1 MRMREWLGQDLR
13 QGLRGLLH
21 DRAFTAVAVL
31 SIGLGV
37 GANSAIFSLVDQA
50 LFRQLPMR
58 EPERLVLLSWNGT
71 FVGSGWGSG
80 NLLPHP
86 LFRDLKARNEVF
98 EGLLA
103 RHPARVHFAMEGAAE
118 PVNADIV
125 SGSYFSVLGI
135 APALGRLIDESDD
148 VTPGGH
154 PVVAL
159 SYDFWKSRL
168 GGRPDVVGRKVLVNN
183 YPMTVVGVAA
193 EGFRGFD
200 FGEMPQLFVP
210 TMMKKQATPEFDWLD
225 DRRGRWLHV
234 FGRLKPGLT
243 IRAAQ
248 ARLQPWFKARLV
260 ADTQDASWPVVT
272 TEERDAF
279 LASSLDVLPAA
290 TGRSDLRQRLEQPLY
305 VLLAATGLVL
315 LLACLNVANLCLARA
330 FARRRDTALR
340 LAIGASRG
348 RVIRQ
353 LLLESAMLSALGAL
367 AGMALAPLVASGL
380 ITFLPEAVDLHPGV
394 NPRVFLFALAAAL
407 ATGVLFGLLPAL
419 YAGRTQPA
427 TALREDTRTVTGGLV
442 LRKALVAGQIALALV
457 LLVGSFLFVRTL
469 ANLRT
474 RGPGFSTTNL
484 LTFHLD
490 PGRAGYEQTRGR
502 ALMEQLVTSLREM
515 PEVSSAGLST
525 ASLLGPGS
533 WNTRLTVDAGER
545 FVAKG
550 IHCNAIGPGFFETL
564 GARVLEGRAFDARDR
579 LDGPKPEL
587 LEVARPQEFR
597 SVIVNERFA
606 SRYFPGK
613 SALGARVAF
622 GAAPNAV
629 ATMQIVG
636 VVQTFSYRARGL
648 REPEEQA
655 FFPYFEGSFGG
666 GSLYVRTRNS
676 SSAAFAAIRAAVEQ
690 AAPGLAVEDL
700 RTIDGQL
707 DRALANERLLA
718 ILATA
723 FALLAVLLAVVGLY
737 GVTSFVVARRT
748 REIGIRM
755 ALGATRRAAL
765 WLVVGDTARL
775 VVAGVL
781 IALPAV
787 FGLGRLVESQLF
799 GVAAMDTVTLAAAAA
814 LVSCAALVAAAAPAR
829 RATAVSPVEALRHE

>member
-1 MRMREWLGQDLR
+1 MRDWLGQDLK
-13 QGLRGLLH
+13 QGLRSLLH

-50 LFRQLPMR
+50 LFRQLPVR
-58 EPERLVLLSWNGT
+58 EPGRLVLLSWNGT

-86 LFRDLKARNEVF
+86 LFRDLKAQNEVF

-103 RHPARVHFAMEGAAE
+103 RHPTRVLFAMDGAAE
-118 PVNADIV
+118 PLNADIV

-135 APALGRLIDESDD
+135 APALGRLLDESDD

-168 GGRPDVVGRKVLVNN
+168 GGRTDVVGRKVLVNGH
-183 YPMTVVGVAA
+183 PMTVVGVAA
-193 EGFRGFD
+193 AGFRGLD
-200 FGEMPQLFVP
+200 FGELPQLFVP
-210 TMMKKQATPEFDWLD
+210 TMMKKQATPDFDWLD

-243 IRAAQ
+243 IREAQ

-260 ADTQDASWPVVT
+260 ADTQDPSWPVVT
-272 TEERDAF
+272 AEEREAF
-279 LASSLDVLPAA
+279 LAASLDVLPAA

-348 RVIRQ
+348 RVMRQ
-353 LLLESAMLSALGAL
+353 LLVESAVLSTLGAL

-380 ITFLPEAVDLHPGV
+380 ITFLPEAVDLHAAV
-394 NPRVFLFALAAAL
+394 NPPVFLFALAAAL
-407 ATGVLFGLLPAL
+407 ATGVLSGLLPAL
-419 YAGRTQPA
+419 YASRTQPA
-427 TALREDTRTVTGGLV
+427 TALREDTRTSTGGLV
-442 LRKALVAGQIALALV
+442 LRKALVAGQISLALV
-457 LLVGSFLFVRTL
+457 LLVGAFLFVRTL
-469 ANLRT
+469 ANLRG

-484 LTFHLD
+484 VSFHLD
-490 PGRAGYEQTRGR
+490 PVRAGYEQSRGR
-502 ALMEQLVTSLREM
+502 ALLEQLVATLREL
-515 PEVSSAGLST
+515 PEVSGAGLST

-533 WNTRLTVDAGER
+533 WNTRLTVDAGQR
-545 FVAKG
+545 FVARS
-550 IHCNAIGPGFFETL
+550 IHCSAVGPGFFETL
-564 GARVLEGRAFDARDR
+564 GARIVEGRGFDARDR
-579 LDGPKPEL
+579 LEEPDPK
-587 LEVARPQEFR
+587 FR

-606 SRYFPGK
+606 TRYFPGR
-613 SALGARVAF
+613 SPLGARVAF
-622 GAAPNAV
+622 GAAPNV
-629 ATMQIVG
+629 VTEMQIVG

-648 REPEEQA
+648 RDPEEQA

-666 GSLYVRTRNS
+666 GQLYLRTRNS
-676 SSAAFAAIRAAVEQ
+676 SAGAFAAIRAAVAK
-690 AAPGLAVEDL
+690 AAPGLAVEEL
-700 RTIDGQL
+700 RTLDDQL

-765 WLVVGDTARL
+765 WLVVSDTARL
-775 VVAGVL
+775 VAASVV

-787 FGLGRLVESQLF
+787 WALGRLVESQLF
-799 GVAAMDTVTLAAAAA
+799 GVSALDAAALEAAAA
-814 LVSCAALVAAAAPAR
+814 LVGIAALAAAAVPAR
-829 RATAVSPVEALRHE
+829 RATAVSPVDALRHE